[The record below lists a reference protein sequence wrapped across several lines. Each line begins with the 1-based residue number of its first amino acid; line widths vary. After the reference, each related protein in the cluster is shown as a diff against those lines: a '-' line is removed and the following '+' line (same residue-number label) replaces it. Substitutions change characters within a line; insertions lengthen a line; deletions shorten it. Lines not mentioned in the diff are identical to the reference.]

1 MAEAEVA
8 PRKRLI
14 IKLRLPCSRTV
25 SSEECKLKDD
35 VDTEKRGPE
44 FIASDSCGEK
54 RKKDQYCST
63 TEYSCNVVGKSDAEV
78 QIEEGDDGAE
88 SRGGGK
94 RQKLATS
101 EVSVSTKSSM
111 QEHRN
116 ACSRIP
122 RTGSKV
128 LDSKNKTKEE
138 EEHHNSCSRIPRTGS
153 KVLHSKNNKEE
164 EEEHHNACS
173 RIPIIGSMVL
183 HSKNKKEEEEEHHNA
198 CSRIPRTGSKV
209 LDSKNTKKEEEMEVV
224 LNEHIMDR
232 YQKIQCRMILKSFMT
247 LDPKKLGILG
257 NNCESVLLKKPIGFE
272 EIESKQHKFSY
283 SRPDE
288 FANDMRL
295 LFSYGLMYPQKD
307 QIHRVARK
315 FNESFEITWKAL
327 MEKWSTEKRK
337 RNKIFKRRRTNNKA
351 MHQKF

>member
-63 TEYSCNVVGKSDAEV
+63 TEYSCNVVGKSDAE
-78 QIEEGDDGAE
+78 
-88 SRGGGK
+88 
-94 RQKLATS
+94 
-101 EVSVSTKSSM
+101 VSTKSSM

-232 YQKIQCRMILKSFMT
+232 YQKIQW
-247 LDPKKLGILG
+247 ILG